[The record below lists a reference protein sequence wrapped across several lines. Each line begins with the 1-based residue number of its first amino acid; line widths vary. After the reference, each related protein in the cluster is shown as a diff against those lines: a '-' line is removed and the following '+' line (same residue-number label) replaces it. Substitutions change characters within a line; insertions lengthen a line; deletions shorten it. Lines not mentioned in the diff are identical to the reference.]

1 MGRKVI
7 SGREG
12 KYDEIA
18 ERLARD
24 LKADAVV
31 LIVKNGRLGEGMSCC
46 INPEK
51 PGAVEL
57 AMGFTMPELLE
68 SIAAMIRLGIEQSH
82 GPDGIVAVPK
92 VEDDN

>member
-1 MGRKVI
+1 MARKVI

-12 KYDEIA
+12 RYDDIA
-18 ERLARD
+18 ERLLRD

-31 LIVKNGRLGEGMSCC
+31 LIVKNGRLGEGMSCAVD
-46 INPEK
+46 PGK

-68 SIAAMIRLGIEQSH
+68 SIAAAIRLGIEQSH
-82 GPDGIVAVPK
+82 GPDGIVVAPE
-92 VEDDN
+92 VEEDN

>member
-1 MGRKVI
+1 MARKVI

-12 KYDEIA
+12 RYDEIA
-18 ERLARD
+18 ERLLRD

-31 LIVKNGRLGEGMSCC
+31 LIVKNGRLGEGMSCA

-68 SIAAMIRLGIEQSH
+68 SIAGMIRLGIEQSH
-82 GPDGIVAVPK
+82 GPDGISVTPK
-92 VEDDN
+92 VEEDN

>member
-18 ERLARD
+18 ERLLRD

-31 LIVKNGRLGEGMSCC
+31 LIVRNGRLGEGMSCA

-57 AMGFTMPELLE
+57 AMGFTMPALLE
-68 SIAAMIRLGIEQSH
+68 SVAAAIRLGIEQGH
-82 GPDGIVAVPK
+82 GPDGIVVTRK
-92 VEDDN
+92 VEDDH